1 MKKFLALLLVMVMC
15 VAAGIGGTV
24 AYLTDTEEAVN
35 VMTVGNVSIKQIE
48 QQRVNYTDKQ
58 NELEDFEQNKMAR
71 PCYYEGTSIPW
82 APEDQWVVAGDQAW
96 KVVED
101 NDNVIDKFVTVENT
115 GNTGAFVRTI
125 IAFEVGKDAINN
137 DYMHLVYNG
146 TNITDGRI
154 TWEYAWLTE
163 NGEEV
168 IVELNG
174 NYYFICTAT
183 YNGVL
188 EAGKTTIPNIKQVY
202 LDKTATNENVA
213 AYGETFEILV
223 LSQAVQSDMNGLTNV
238 EALNE
243 AFGEVN
249 AANAKAWFEGVLE
262 NPYAKVTVLNAGDV
276 IKNAEGDATVLDKN
290 LTIDTEDSK
299 MGFDLGKL
307 SLDTAYQFEPK
318 MSADEVKDS
327 EYKTWHADFV
337 VSVDKDIPAYGI
349 GLAGYYDAWCS
360 LNNDKWVM
368 LASSDPITAG
378 TELRLVD
385 AMGGG
390 SITVS
395 YKDLCD
401 YGNDGIGFLC
411 GAVAL
416 EGKEIDG
423 KIVEAIPAGTTITV
437 ELRLYEA
444 TDGSRDSESGEYITT
459 GIYRYTFK

>member
-35 VMTVGNVSIKQIE
+35 VMTVGNVSIEQRE

-58 NELEDFEQNKMAR
+58 HELEDFEQNKMAR

-115 GNTGAFVRTI
+115 GNTGAFVRSI
-125 IAFEVGKDAINN
+125 IAFEVGEDAINS
-137 DYMHLVYNG
+137 DYMHLVTNG
-146 TNITDGRI
+146 TNIPEETI
-154 TWEYAWLTE
+154 TWKYEWLTE
-163 NGEEV
+163 NAEEV

-174 NYYFICTAT
+174 NYYFIYTAT
-183 YNGVL
+183 YDGVL

-223 LSQAVQSDMNGLTNV
+223 LSQAVQSDMNGLTKD

-249 AANAKAWFEGVLE
+249 AENVKSWFEGVLE

-276 IKNAEGDATVLDKN
+276 IENVDDNVDDNVTVLGKG
-290 LTIDTEDSK
+290 LLIDTTGSK
-299 MGFDLGKL
+299 MGFDMGKINR
-307 SLDTAYQFEPK
+307 DTAYQLEPK
-318 MSADEVKDS
+318 MSAEAVKSS

-360 LNNDKWVM
+360 LNNHK
-368 LASSDPITAG
+368 
-378 TELRLVD
+378 
-385 AMGGG
+385 
-390 SITVS
+390 
-395 YKDLCD
+395 
-401 YGNDGIGFLC
+401 
-411 GAVAL
+411 
-416 EGKEIDG
+416 
-423 KIVEAIPAGTTITV
+423 
-437 ELRLYEA
+437 
-444 TDGSRDSESGEYITT
+444 
-459 GIYRYTFK
+459 